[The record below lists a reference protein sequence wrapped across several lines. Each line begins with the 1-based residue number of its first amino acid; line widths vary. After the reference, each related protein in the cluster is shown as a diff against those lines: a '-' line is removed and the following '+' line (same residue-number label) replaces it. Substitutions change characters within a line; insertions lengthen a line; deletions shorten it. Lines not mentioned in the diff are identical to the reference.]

1 MIKYV
6 KKTGAVI
13 LMVVLCFLLAACSG
27 SKGRKADESAEQA
40 VKNYLEAVK
49 KQDQKTVAQYLEGGD
64 SFSASTEAYEE
75 MPELY
80 DKILDFDYKILS
92 SEEQEGHAVVR
103 VEVTTYDFGTFF
115 SGMFQE
121 MFAKAFETMFS
132 ETSEAEMD
140 AMMKEYADNNM
151 SLLKSKN
158 ITSEAEIELVKYE
171 DGWKIKDAT
180 SMANAILGGVVD
192 SLSDMFGGL
201 VD

>member
-1 MIKYV
+1 MMKYV

-13 LMVVLCFLLAACSG
+13 LAVVLCFLLAACG
-27 SKGRKADESAEQA
+27 GAKGRKADESAEQA

-92 SEEQEGHAVVR
+92 CEEQDGHAVVR

-132 ETSEAEMD
+132 ETSEEEMD